1 MHGDEENAQE
11 CNDEA
16 DDDVS
21 SSDED
26 VPLNLKHAT
35 QRADADAEDS
45 NSSEDK
51 ADIENDKDADM
62 ETYKDVDDSALPDD
76 VDHGV
81 HDDGTDADGA
91 GDCEDGDTG
100 DGEADGT
107 SAPMQGVQAG
117 VNAHPPATSNT
128 LRLGIATSPRTN
140 SKDTARP
147 APARPAQRRVAD
159 DDDDFQSYHPLL
171 KNRPPVPSAGHAG
184 RMKKAGKKKSRDNDK
199 ESDDSDGA
207 EGSDGAQG
215 GASNQRPKDAYDK
228 VMSLFT
234 PHLDVAFDASSIG
247 RCTAIVM
254 MQKIK
259 SYVVNGDCPPVMMY
273 KLIRDQ
279 MFARQQHQK
288 KEVWKTPLGVQ
299 ASNLKRRIMFC
310 VMSMARKNLFRPF
323 AVMKRPMAHP
333 PMFSRKGTPVLPT
346 WVTKKVSGKYY
357 VNFKHI
363 KDAMTRN
370 EECVDPKA
378 EFARRCEVALRAYPS
393 RLEVGQYVCDKLF
406 HAILQSRTP
415 SRRLVRNLFFFILG
429 YLFINWKDYPDC
441 PVHDSEVVMKWAAP
455 MGAPRQVLLKDNT
468 KPSCETYARLYEDT
482 EEMNGEK
489 FHEVVRS
496 MDDVTLVVR
505 HDVLVRKDMV
515 RNNFRKRLGNTRRTW
530 THAINLM
537 EVMLVLVHGM
547 VGLSGE
553 EDALHLLSA
562 SKDSIEILYLMARA
576 LRVLLTEHPV
586 RNIMEMSE
594 EEAKA
599 RKKGNN
605 DMDADMDPTDADMDA
620 VEAEDMDVDAIPAPD
635 AATGAATT
643 DEAAGS
649 PADVVA
655 GSAAE
660 DPVGS
665 AGAASQPTS
674 RTRLTDEEVEDLTVK
689 EMTAKDCVTKMF
701 DLLMPDKR
709 NVSKRLTHATCT
721 IEEGTYKGEHIGENN
736 DFTVRYGGVLVDEDG
751 AATTAA
757 AEQGDVDPAVLLD
770 EDADNFDME

>member
-1 MHGDEENAQE
+1 
-11 CNDEA
+11 
-16 DDDVS
+16 
-21 SSDED
+21 
-26 VPLNLKHAT
+26 
-35 QRADADAEDS
+35 
-45 NSSEDK
+45 
-51 ADIENDKDADM
+51 
-62 ETYKDVDDSALPDD
+62 
-76 VDHGV
+76 
-81 HDDGTDADGA
+81 
-91 GDCEDGDTG
+91 
-100 DGEADGT
+100 
-107 SAPMQGVQAG
+107 
-117 VNAHPPATSNT
+117 
-128 LRLGIATSPRTN
+128 
-140 SKDTARP
+140 
-147 APARPAQRRVAD
+147 
-159 DDDDFQSYHPLL
+159 
-171 KNRPPVPSAGHAG
+171 
-184 RMKKAGKKKSRDNDK
+184 
-199 ESDDSDGA
+199 
-207 EGSDGAQG
+207 
-215 GASNQRPKDAYDK
+215 
-228 VMSLFT
+228 
-234 PHLDVAFDASSIG
+234 
-247 RCTAIVM
+247 
-254 MQKIK
+254 
-259 SYVVNGDCPPVMMY
+259 
-273 KLIRDQ
+273 
-279 MFARQQHQK
+279 
-288 KEVWKTPLGVQ
+288 
-299 ASNLKRRIMFC
+299 
-310 VMSMARKNLFRPF
+310 
-323 AVMKRPMAHP
+323 
-333 PMFSRKGTPVLPT
+333 
-346 WVTKKVSGKYY
+346 
-357 VNFKHI
+357 
-363 KDAMTRN
+363 
-370 EECVDPKA
+370 
-378 EFARRCEVALRAYPS
+378 
-393 RLEVGQYVCDKLF
+393 
-406 HAILQSRTP
+406 
-415 SRRLVRNLFFFILG
+415 
-429 YLFINWKDYPDC
+429 
-441 PVHDSEVVMKWAAP
+441 
-455 MGAPRQVLLKDNT
+455 
-468 KPSCETYARLYEDT
+468 
-482 EEMNGEK
+482 MNGEK

-537 EVMLVLVHGM
+537 EVMLVLVNGM

-586 RNIMEMSE
+586 RNKMEISE

-620 VEAEDMDVDAIPAPD
+620 VEAGDMDVDAIPAPD
-635 AATGAATT
+635 AATGAATA
-643 DEAAGS
+643 DDAAGS

-655 GSAAE
+655 GSAAD